1 MKRKV
6 NEPISIFYKLN
17 SYHLN
22 KKIITEK
29 KPETFL
35 DAGTVKRGCAIETK
49 VYNNSKKLTVVFGL
63 QKFLPN
69 INIMP

>member
-22 KKIITEK
+22 KKIIIEK
-29 KPETFL
+29 KPKTFL

-49 VYNNSKKLTVVFGL
+49 VYNNSKSLQCIGL

-69 INIMP
+69 VNIMP